1 MKSKEI
7 KNKIIYWTLCTI
19 LIIFLFLL
27 IGGVAVL
34 TSESGFSVVSFVA
47 LLFCI
52 MGSIIVMLS
61 LYRPIALFGLVKP
74 PSQIK
79 DESILKSIQFV
90 HIAYGFSFIIGGI
103 CYLLYHSIY
112 VLLIFMLLPVVII
125 QVLNS
130 KRKQ

>member
-1 MKSKEI
+1 MNSKDI

-34 TSESGFSVVSFVA
+34 TSERGFNVASFVA
-47 LLFCI
+47 ILFCLI
-52 MGSIIVMLS
+52 GSIIVMLS

-74 PSQIK
+74 PSQIQ

-90 HIAYGFSFIIGGI
+90 HIAYGFSFIIGGT
-103 CYLLYHSIY
+103 CYLLYHNIY
-112 VLLIFMLLPVVII
+112 VLLIFMLLPVAII